1 MNMRLDEA
9 RHGHSAIRVERDGC
23 NRGSRTA
30 LYTHEPAAFYP
41 DVAQVLR
48 APQGDV
54 FDENIQRHRHAP
66 VLNTSTNTTHRQYQA
81 LCSRFPQASIQF
93 TQLDV
98 CCTLL
103 VPGCIN
109 VLHSERIVMSVA
121 PISSMIRLLLV
132 LFGTLSLLL
141 TTPQAQAQ
149 DKVLRVGTLKLIHGI
164 TPYFYE
170 KFAPPGYTVEVIP
183 FESPTDGKN
192 AVLTGTVDTC
202 IHGIAAFLLGAAAGE
217 PVVIVAAATNR
228 GMGIVADA
236 KSDIKTIRDLKG
248 KRVAIFPG
256 STQEV
261 VILERLKAEGMSI
274 SDIQPIRLS
283 FSDMAAALARGDIDA
298 YVGAEPGP
306 GISPAN
312 GTGRLIEYPYST
324 PIGSLNMILSASEK
338 MIKQDPER
346 IKMIVKMHEQ
356 ATDYAMAHPEEMIQV
371 AMQKLGQQR
380 KSIEIAVPNVELTW
394 KIDDEFIKRA
404 KAYSELMVEKKQVR
418 QAPDMAHA
426 ITEQFM

>member
-1 MNMRLDEA
+1 MPVASLLT
-9 RHGHSAIRVERDGC
+9 RV
-23 NRGSRTA
+23 
-30 LYTHEPAAFYP
+30 L
-41 DVAQVLR
+41 L
-48 APQGDV
+48 
-54 FDENIQRHRHAP
+54 
-66 VLNTSTNTTHRQYQA
+66 
-81 LCSRFPQASIQF
+81 AS
-93 TQLDV
+93 
-98 CCTLL
+98 
-103 VPGCIN
+103 
-109 VLHSERIVMSVA
+109 
-121 PISSMIRLLLV
+121 
-132 LFGTLSLLL
+132 FGALSLLA
-141 TTPQAQAQ
+141 TAPQAMAQ

-170 KFAPPGYTVEVIP
+170 KFAPPGYKIEVIP

-236 KSDIKTIRDLKG
+236 KSDIKTVKDLKG

-283 FSDMAAALARGDIDA
+283 FSDMAGALARGDIDA

-306 GISPAN
+306 GISVAN
-312 GTGRLIEYPYST
+312 GTGRLVEYPYST
-324 PIGSLNMILSASEK
+324 SIGSLNMILSASDK
-338 MIKQDPER
+338 MIKENPER
-346 IKMIVKMHEQ
+346 LKMIIDMHKK
-356 ATDYAMAHPEEMIQV
+356 ATDYAMAHPDEMIQI

-380 KSIEIAVPNVELTW
+380 KSIEFAVPNVELTW

-418 QAPDMAHA
+418 QAPDMSRA
-426 ITEQFM
+426 ITQQFM

>member
-1 MNMRLDEA
+1 
-9 RHGHSAIRVERDGC
+9 
-23 NRGSRTA
+23 
-30 LYTHEPAAFYP
+30 
-41 DVAQVLR
+41 
-48 APQGDV
+48 
-54 FDENIQRHRHAP
+54 
-66 VLNTSTNTTHRQYQA
+66 
-81 LCSRFPQASIQF
+81 
-93 TQLDV
+93 
-98 CCTLL
+98 
-103 VPGCIN
+103 
-109 VLHSERIVMSVA
+109 MSVA
-121 PISSMIRLLLV
+121 PKSLLSCLLSSLLLV
-132 LFGTLSLLL
+132 SFGTLALLIS
-141 TTPQAQAQ
+141 TPQAQAQ

-164 TPYFYE
+164 TPYFYQ

-202 IHGIAAFLLGAAAGE
+202 VHGIAAFLLGAAAGE
-217 PVVIVAAATNR
+217 PIVIVAAATNR

-261 VILERLKAEGMSI
+261 VMLERLKAEGMSI
-274 SDIQPIRLS
+274 TDIQPIRLS
-283 FSDMAAALARGDIDA
+283 FSDMPGALARGDIDA

-306 GISPAN
+306 GISLAN
-312 GTGRLIEYPYST
+312 GTGRLIEYPYTT

-338 MIKQDPER
+338 MIKEDPER
-346 IKMIVKMHEQ
+346 LKMIVKMHEQ
-356 ATDYAMAHPEEMIQV
+356 ATDYAMAHPEEMLQV

-380 KSIEIAVPNVELTW
+380 KSIEMAIPNVELTW
-394 KIDDEFIKRA
+394 KIDDDFIKRA

-418 QAPDMAHA
+418 HAPDMSRA